1 MIRRA
6 GYGRIGAAL
15 TAVTAASVAVAVLG
29 LPALARAQA
38 GQDPVITVTAGGDR
52 TGDTSVA
59 GLAGV
64 TFDFYAGVAGTQ
76 PSGTP
81 VASCVTAADGKCSV
95 DVAARSG
102 GSGASQAGY
111 WVVQAAVPAG
121 WFASP
126 YLDTGTATSIT
137 RTNYSRLFVANVTA
151 NVSVPIATT
160 TNTATA
166 TARGSEWASSRDNP
180 PLPQKCGLK
189 VALLFDL
196 SGSIGGNIGQLRSAG
211 TDFVNALTG
220 TPSSVGVYT
229 FASFAPANTTNNSNL
244 ELTSVSTADSAA
256 RVTSKINGLTV
267 QTTNAGTNWDQGIWQ
282 IAADPTDYDVAI
294 VLTDGN
300 PTFYGPT
307 ARGPGN
313 YTRFIEVEN
322 GIFSANA
329 LKARGTTVLAV
340 GIGAVGSSTDNL
352 AAISGPREG
361 TDYFATDF
369 SQLADVLQSLAL
381 EHCRGTVNVVKQVVP
396 NSAPGDLSAAVPAPG
411 WHFSASPSTVEPQ
424 QAITDANGAASFA
437 TDTTSS
443 EPVTLTE
450 TQQDGYQL
458 IEQDGNNASC
468 RNSSGE
474 PVPVTNAGTLGFT
487 VDAVATESITCIV
500 YNQEPPAP
508 PDPASVVVH
517 KTWDIN
523 GVTVPDGDQDPDFQA
538 SLVLDP
544 VHPPGT
550 QPVWGE
556 EFHGYLAGDEVTVGE
571 DHVTIPRGC
580 SHEASGDF
588 GHHVLSA
595 GLNRFRVVNTV
606 TCMTKLTLVKQVV
619 NYYGGTAEPTDWTLT
634 ARPEEGTVPPAPVL
648 SGVTGSPEVTGVSIP
663 PGVPYTLSESGPAGY
678 SLESLLCV
686 ITGTHE
692 AVPVEAGTL
701 TASIGQDITCTFTN
715 VESEPPP
722 TPTPTPTPTPSPTPT
737 PKPTPTPSPTRTP
750 YPRPTPTYSIPSGG
764 APTGSAPGSGDSGL
778 LIGGGVAISLLGCL
792 AGAGTIRRR
801 RGMRAGR

>member
-1 MIRRA
+1 MAHTIPGKGQVFAMIRLA

-15 TAVTAASVAVAVLG
+15 TAVAASVAVAVLG
-29 LPALARAQA
+29 LPALAGAQA

-52 TGDTSVA
+52 TANTSVA

-76 PSGTP
+76 PGGAP
-81 VASCVTAADGKCSV
+81 VASCVTAANGRCSV

-102 GSGASQAGY
+102 GSGGNQAGY
-111 WVVQAAVPAG
+111 WVVQAGVPAG
-121 WFASP
+121 WVASP
-126 YLDTGTATSIT
+126 FLDTRAATSIT

-151 NVSVPIATT
+151 NVSVPIPAT
-160 TNTATA
+160 TNTSTA
-166 TARGSEWASSRDNP
+166 TARGSAWASSRDNP
-180 PLPQKCGLK
+180 PLPEKCGLR

-196 SGSIGGNIGQLRSAG
+196 SGSIGRNIGQLRSAG

-229 FASFAPANTTNNSNL
+229 FASFAPANPANNSNA
-244 ELTSVSTADSAA
+244 ELTSVSTAESAA

-307 ARGPGN
+307 AQGPGS
-313 YTRFIEVEN
+313 YTRLIEVEN

-340 GIGAVGSSTDNL
+340 GIGAVGAAADNL

-361 TDYFATDF
+361 TDYFATNF
-369 SQLADVLQSLAL
+369 SHLADVLESLAL

-396 NSAPGDLSAAVPAPG
+396 AAAPGDLSAAVPAPG
-411 WHFSASPSTVEPQ
+411 WHFSASPGTVEPQ
-424 QAITDANGAASFA
+424 HAITDANGAASFA
-437 TDTTSS
+437 TDTISS
-443 EPVTLTE
+443 EPVTLAE

-458 IEQDGNNASC
+458 IQREGDNASC

-474 PVPVTNAGTLGFT
+474 PVPVTNSGPLGFT
-487 VDAVATESITCIV
+487 VDAVATESINCIV
-500 YNQEPPAP
+500 YNQEPAAA

-523 GVTVPDGDQDPDFQA
+523 GVTLPDGDQDPDFQA

-571 DHVTIPRGC
+571 DHATIPRGC
-580 SHEASGDF
+580 SNDPSGDL
-588 GHHVLSA
+588 GRHMLSP
-595 GLNRFRVVNTV
+595 GLNTFRVINTV
-606 TCMTKLTLVKQVV
+606 TCVTRLTLVKHVV
-619 NYYGGTAEPTDWTLT
+619 NYYGGAAEPTDWTLT
-634 ARPEEGTVPPAPVL
+634 ARPGEVVPPAPTL
-648 SGVTGSPEVTGVSIP
+648 SGVTAPAEGPRVGVP
-663 PGVPYTLSESGPAGY
+663 PGVPYTLSESGPPGY
-678 SLESLLCV
+678 ALESLSCV

-692 AVPVEAGTL
+692 AVPG
-701 TASIGQDITCTFTN
+701 
-715 VESEPPP
+715 
-722 TPTPTPTPTPSPTPT
+722 
-737 PKPTPTPSPTRTP
+737 
-750 YPRPTPTYSIPSGG
+750 
-764 APTGSAPGSGDSGL
+764 
-778 LIGGGVAISLLGCL
+778 
-792 AGAGTIRRR
+792 
-801 RGMRAGR
+801 